1 MSNVIVAFSKRED
14 AVNIRNILTRSGVG
28 VSAVCLTGAKVLQHA
43 ELWSEGVVVCGARFS
58 DMQYIQLWELLPDGY
73 EILLLAP
80 SGKWIGELPE
90 GVVGLPLPLK
100 VQDLTDTLRMM
111 CRAQEDIRKKR
122 KSAVHRRSGI
132 ERREIERAKGLLMER
147 NGMSEEEA
155 HRYLQKTSMES
166 GTNMTETAQMVLR
179 MMDV

>member
-28 VSAVCLTGAKVLQHA
+28 VSAVCLTGAKVLQH
-43 ELWSEGVVVCGARFS
+43 S
-58 DMQYIQLWELLPDGY
+58 DMQYMQLWELLPDGY